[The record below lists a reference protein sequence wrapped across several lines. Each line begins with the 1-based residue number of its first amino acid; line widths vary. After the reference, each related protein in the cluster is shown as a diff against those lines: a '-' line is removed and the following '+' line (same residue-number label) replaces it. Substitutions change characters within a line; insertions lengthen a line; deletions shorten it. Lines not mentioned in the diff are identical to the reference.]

1 MSQDSAARLPLLG
14 AFVLR
19 RGVAGRCR
27 RPACLSLITALL
39 PGAGLLLAVAGC
51 GSQAPVALPH
61 KSAGTAAPVALAAP
75 PQSAQQQVI
84 AAYSGYWQAVGQA
97 LDTQNAAKAGEILAS
112 HATAA
117 SIPLLI
123 RGFETDW
130 ARGEVQYGAPV
141 PHILSVRVSG
151 NHAAVHDCADFS
163 RAGVQNARTGQ
174 VVGSLGSSRV
184 NMISTLVRSH
194 GRWLVSNQVPV
205 VSSCV
210 P

>member
-1 MSQDSAARLPLLG
+1 MSQDIAARLPLLG
-14 AFVLR
+14 AFGLR
-19 RGVAGRCR
+19 RCVAGRCGW
-27 RPACLSLITALL
+27 PARLSLIAALL

-51 GSQAPVALPH
+51 GGQAPVALPQ
-61 KSAGTAAPVALAAP
+61 KSAGAAVPVALAAP

-84 AAYSGYWQAVGQA
+84 AAYNGYWQALGQA
-97 LDTQNAAKAGEILAS
+97 LDTQNAAKASAILAS
-112 HATAA
+112 RMTAA
-117 SIPLLI
+117 NIPSLI
-123 RGFETDW
+123 QGFETDW

-141 PHILSVRVSG
+141 PHILSVRISG

-184 NMISTLVRSH
+184 NMISTLVRTH

>member
-1 MSQDSAARLPLLG
+1 MSQDIAARLPLLG
-14 AFVLR
+14 AFGLR
-19 RGVAGRCR
+19 RRVVGRR
-27 RPACLSLITALL
+27 GRPACLALIAALL
-39 PGAGLLLAVAGC
+39 PGAGLVLTVVGC
-51 GSQAPVALPH
+51 GGQAPVSLPH
-61 KSAGTAAPVALAAP
+61 KSSGTAVPVALTGP
-75 PQSAQQQVI
+75 PQTTQQQVV
-84 AAYSGYWQAVGQA
+84 AAYNGYWQALGQA
-97 LDTQNAAKAGEILAS
+97 LDTQNAARAGVILAS

-117 SIPLLI
+117 SISSLI

-130 ARGEVQYGAPV
+130 ALGEVQYGAPV
-141 PHILSVRVSG
+141 PHILSVQITG

-174 VVGSLGSSRV
+174 LVGSLGSSRV
-184 NMISTLVRSH
+184 NMISTLVRTH

>member
-1 MSQDSAARLPLLG
+1 MSQDVAAHHPLLA
-14 AFVLR
+14 AFRQR
-19 RGVAGRCR
+19 RRVAGRCG
-27 RPACLSLITALL
+27 RPAGFGVLTVLL

-51 GSQAPVALPH
+51 GSPAPVALPH
-61 KSAGTAAPVALAAP
+61 KSGGAAVPVALTEP
-75 PQSAQQQVI
+75 PLGPQQQVA
-84 AAYSGYWQAVGQA
+84 AAYSGYWQALGQA
-97 LDTQNAAKAGEILAS
+97 LDTQNAARAGVILAS
-112 HATAA
+112 YTTAA
-117 SIPLLI
+117 NISSLI
-123 RGFETDW
+123 SGFETDW
-130 ARGEVQYGAPV
+130 ARGEVQYGGPV
-141 PHILSVRVSG
+141 PHILSVRITG

-184 NMISTLVRSH
+184 NMISTLVRTH